1 MVIAKI
7 REGGKV
13 SSPLPSSR
21 KDTKRVAG
29 PPLHSRPY
37 LLFLAGVKA
46 CPFLLSISGAGWF
59 ETPPRFFITIYSRT
73 SGTSSYAALLRP
85 DNSPRGRLIGPDFE
99 PEGYIDFKR
108 TPGQMVRTLLSQPKV
123 GPTFGFISRRS
134 GRVEW
139 KETEPIRAMAPNLW
153 PIFPTSVRIC
163 EPRLIGK
170 MRKKYRRRKEARRF
184 FIMERVRLRKEKFQS
199 RINPPANGRT
209 KRIDRAKPIRTS
221 TLQLDASERT
231 EMLWP
236 GIGRVIT
243 WLNSNHGPFY
253 PRPRLWTRR
262 ADIHQLLSPDQT
274 YEYSP
279 ILLLHLLRSRTTVI
293 YLFSYNLSLLLRIS
307 YLIFLPRFF
316 FLILREN
323 FVIEINKQ
331 TNASR
336 LSYREIENFRLP
348 CARAEY
354 KRRSSL
360 GPVSPPLSERT
371 EIIQNFLAV
380 KPNWREGRG
389 WSTGVRETEHPYFS
403 VKYHRD
409 QVLMLRAGIQE
420 KPRISSL
427 LGSFPT
433 RARLH
438 VERRVQHPKPSI
450 SENERS

>member
-7 REGGKV
+7 KGGKV

-199 RINPPANGRT
+199 RINPLANGRT

-221 TLQLDASERT
+221 TLQLDANERT

-279 ILLLHLLRSRTTVI
+279 ILLLHLLRSHKTSTCFRI
-293 YLFSYNLSLLLRIS
+293 ISRFSFASLIS
-307 YLIFLPRFF
+307 SFYPGFSFSFF
-316 FLILREN
+316 
-323 FVIEINKQ
+323 
-331 TNASR
+331 
-336 LSYREIENFRLP
+336 
-348 CARAEY
+348 
-354 KRRSSL
+354 
-360 GPVSPPLSERT
+360 ERT
-371 EIIQNFLAV
+371 L
-380 KPNWREGRG
+380 
-389 WSTGVRETEHPYFS
+389 
-403 VKYHRD
+403 
-409 QVLMLRAGIQE
+409 
-420 KPRISSL
+420 SS
-427 LGSFPT
+427 
-433 RARLH
+433 R
-438 VERRVQHPKPSI
+438 
-450 SENERS
+450 